1 MLLWV
6 QLLVGLY
13 VALAIVA
20 SVVSVG
26 QLYRRQR
33 PDAIFQFRSTLAY
46 ACQLLLRAFAAARFI
61 LVVVAQP
68 LLYEYATWSFGLQGI
83 YFVSATI
90 YQVAHH
96 WSRYEPV
103 LFHRDSYVLNTLL
116 DMSCAS
122 VLPALLAFATST
134 SVLDG
139 QNLALHG
146 ASFLVYLLEFVGNHF
161 VVQRQSLGLTLLLP
175 TAYVILLCVHQES
188 TPSTWLDL
196 SSPEAAAGYAC
207 LFLSHVVAF
216 GLFYMLSLL
225 KERYLHGQCPIVV
238 NQGPPKA
245 RKLSFV

>member
-13 VALAIVA
+13 VALAIAA
-20 SVVSVG
+20 SAVSVR
-26 QLYRRQR
+26 QLYRRPR

-68 LLYEYATWSFGLQGI
+68 LVYEYATWSFGIQGI
-83 YFVSATI
+83 YFVCATI

-96 WSRYEPV
+96 WARYEPV

-122 VLPALLAFATST
+122 VVPALLAFATS
-134 SVLDG
+134 SGRLDG
-139 QNLALHG
+139 QNVALHG
-146 ASFLVYLLEFVGNHF
+146 ASFVVYLLEFIGNHF

-175 TAYVILLCVHQES
+175 SVYVVVLWLHQES
-188 TPSTWLDL
+188 TPSRWLDL
-196 SSPEAAAGYAC
+196 SVPEAAIGHAG
-207 LFLSHVVAF
+207 LFLSHGVAF
-216 GLFYMLSLL
+216 GLFYGISLL
-225 KERYLHGQCPIVV
+225 KETYLHGQCPVVV
-238 NQGPPKA
+238 NQGPPRA